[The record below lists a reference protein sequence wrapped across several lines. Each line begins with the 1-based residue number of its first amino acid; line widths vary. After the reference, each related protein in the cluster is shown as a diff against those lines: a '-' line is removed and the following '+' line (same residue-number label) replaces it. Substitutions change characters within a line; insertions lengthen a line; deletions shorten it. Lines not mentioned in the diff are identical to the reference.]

1 LHSGSIGAQGGSF
14 TIENIQGQSSYNGS
28 TAHGVTTGDWGSYQS
43 SFRVISNYNPYGQQQ
58 YGGYQQQ
65 QQSPQ
70 SCSNLGGSSYSCRGK
85 NNGCSGG
92 RVWGSGVYTTDSN
105 ICAAALH
112 SGAIGAHG
120 GYFTTETLQGQSSYN
135 GSTAHGITSD
145 NWGSYQS
152 SFRVVGSNPYG
163 QPQQQQYGQPQQQ
176 YGQPQ
181 QQYGQQQQQQGW
193 NNYYSQIGQQAM
205 DQYQQIFAQLDTNR
219 GGSITALELC
229 NATFV
234 NAVFS
239 LETAVAL
246 IKAFDRDRS
255 GVITFDEF
263 ATLYQFVVKLHQA
276 FVSVD
281 LDRSGYVDQFEMS
294 QALAMEQLTFNPN
307 TIANMLVKFGGQ
319 QGRLNFEQFV
329 RLSSFLALVKA
340 TFFARDLHRIGSVP
354 FTVEEFVDLYSQ
366 L

>member
-1 LHSGSIGAQGGSF
+1 MSCGNKGGNNYFCKGRQNGCSGGNVWGSGVYTTDSNHCAAALHSGAIGAQGGSF
-14 TIENIQGQSSYNGS
+14 TTETLQGQSSYNGT

-43 SFRVISNYNPYGQQQ
+43 SYRVIGNYNPYGQQQ

-105 ICAAALH
+105 VCAAALH

-176 YGQPQ
+176 QYGQPQQQQYGQPQ
-181 QQYGQQQQQQGW
+181 QQYGQPQQQYGQPQQQYGQPQNTGYNPSSQPQQQYGQPQNTGYNPSSQPSYGYNPQQGYPPSTQPGYQPTS
-193 NNYYSQIGQQAM
+193 NPFPNSYSP
-205 DQYQQIFAQLDTNR
+205 Y
-219 GGSITALELC
+219 
-229 NATFV
+229 
-234 NAVFS
+234 
-239 LETAVAL
+239 
-246 IKAFDRDRS
+246 
-255 GVITFDEF
+255 
-263 ATLYQFVVKLHQA
+263 
-276 FVSVD
+276 
-281 LDRSGYVDQFEMS
+281 
-294 QALAMEQLTFNPN
+294 PP
-307 TIANMLVKFGGQ
+307 
-319 QGRLNFEQFV
+319 
-329 RLSSFLALVKA
+329 SS
-340 TFFARDLHRIGSVP
+340 
-354 FTVEEFVDLYSQ
+354 
-366 L
+366 